1 MNEPQKTKSMH
12 DLVIPTYCNEGHRLK
27 DYSTSSNRVTV
38 HFREHTKRCVE
49 FIEKYD
55 VIVGSVA
62 WLTSIPILRALAKK
76 GYGRVQIVLQKED
89 FLRPDGTRMKDVRAA
104 YASIRGGWRDEFGGV
119 LSEMSIS
126 GDGRLG
132 WGIEP
137 LRCVGNHNADKNPAF
152 PRAHHKFLVGC
163 RHRDSRDMEREQVVN
178 DFGDE
183 VNVGCIPSPGVPWLR
198 QCFQPHAVWTGSFN
212 LTANAERS
220 FENVVVIEDEAI
232 AQAYY
237 NEWNQLAALSE
248 PLDWDSEWCHP
259 ERRIVPRAETERL
272 VELALKNE
280 RLT

>member
-1 MNEPQKTKSMH
+1 MNDERDPQITRSMH
-12 DLVIPTYCNEGHRLK
+12 DLFIPSDCGRHRL
-27 DYSTSSNRVTV
+27 DDHSTTSGQVKV

-76 GYGRVQIVLQKED
+76 RGVQIVLQKED
-89 FLRPDGTRMKDVRAA
+89 FLRPDGKSMKDVRAA
-104 YASIRGGWRDEFGGV
+104 YASLRYGGDRYEFGGV
-119 LSEMSIS
+119 LGDMSVS
-126 GDGRLG
+126 GDPS
-132 WGIEP
+132 IEP

-163 RHRDSRDMEREQVVN
+163 STIRDTKTTRQ
-178 DFGDE
+178 
-183 VNVGCIPSPGVPWLR
+183 

-220 FENVVVIEDEAI
+220 FENVVVIEDETI

-248 PLDWDSEWCHP
+248 PLDWESEWCQP
-259 ERRIVPRAETERL
+259 QWRIGT
-272 VELALKNE
+272 
-280 RLT
+280 

>member
-1 MNEPQKTKSMH
+1 MNEPQKTESLH
-12 DLVIPTYCNEGHRLK
+12 DLVIPSEGGEVHDGRLK

-76 GYGRVQIVLQKED
+76 GYGGVQIVLQKED
-89 FLRPDGTRMKDVRAA
+89 FLRPDGARMKDVRAA
-104 YASIRGGWRDEFGGV
+104 YASLRGGGRAEFGGV
-119 LSEMSIS
+119 LGMTNRH
-126 GDGRLG
+126 GDV
-132 WGIEP
+132 GIEP

-163 RHRDSRDMEREQVVN
+163 YIRDMEMRWEQVVN

-183 VNVGCIPSPGVPWLR
+183 VNVAV

-259 ERRIVPRAETERL
+259 EWRIGT
-272 VELALKNE
+272 
-280 RLT
+280 

>member
-1 MNEPQKTKSMH
+1 MNEPQKTESLH
-12 DLVIPTYCNEGHRLK
+12 DLVIPTDCNEGHRLK

-76 GYGRVQIVLQKED
+76 GFCGVQIVLQKED

-104 YASIRGGWRDEFGGV
+104 YSSIRGGGRAEFGGV
-119 LSEMSIS
+119 LGDMSVY
-126 GDGRLG
+126 GDVSIG
-132 WGIEP
+132 P

-163 RHRDSRDMEREQVVN
+163 YTRRDTATTTWELGER
-178 DFGDE
+178 
-183 VNVGCIPSPGVPWLR
+183 
-198 QCFQPHAVWTGSFN
+198 FQPHAVWTGSFN

-259 ERRIVPRAETERL
+259 EWRIGT
-272 VELALKNE
+272 
-280 RLT
+280 